1 MRKLPLLLAVL
12 LALCLVPL
20 AAAEE
25 TEPLYEVFTYGYS
38 VQGRELQCHRIGDP
52 EAEHSFLWVF
62 AVHGFEDSFKQ
73 DGQVLTQIAELM
85 IEHYRT
91 HATSLNDY
99 ALYIVPAANPDG
111 QLEGR
116 SKDGFG
122 RCNADGIDINRDFPV
137 GWKKMTTARYKT
149 GSEPFS
155 TPEARYLRDLAQ
167 QIMPTYGAD
176 VHGWINR
183 VYGEPDLAQPFM
195 DAFGFRY
202 KEYKSGGMLSQWL
215 AEFTEGSLLIELPDR
230 ARKEGFAEDCA
241 AKLIA
246 GLDAWIAQTS
256 QD

>member
-1 MRKLPLLLAVL
+1 MRMFSLLTAVL
-12 LALCLVPL
+12 LALCLVPC
-20 AAAEE
+20 ASAEE
-25 TEPLYEVFTYGYS
+25 TDPLYDVFTYGYS

-52 EAEHSFLWVF
+52 EAGNSFLWVF

-73 DGQVLTQIAELM
+73 DGKVLTRIAELM

-91 HATSLNDY
+91 NMDALNNY
-99 ALYIVPAANPDG
+99 VLYIVPAANPDG
-111 QLEGR
+111 QQEGR

-122 RCNADGIDINRDFPV
+122 RCNADGLDINRDFPV

-183 VYGEPDLAQPFM
+183 VYGTPDLAQPFM

-215 AEFTEGSLLIELPDR
+215 AEFTEGALLIELPDR
-230 ARKEGFAEDCA
+230 AGKEGFAEDCA

-246 GLDAWIAQTS
+246 GLDAWIAQTAL
-256 QD
+256 D